1 MSGRPQGRGRQVRRD
16 RSQPKRV
23 RDHSADSVGSSTS
36 TQSERDRE
44 HRNGRNSRRRPEKNN
59 DRGRRRND
67 ENRRD
72 VSERDNVKGN
82 AVENKEKPKQRS
94 ESEKQPPR
102 GREANRDAS
111 RDLNPECSV
120 SKAATNDRNNMFGD
134 DSRLSHIIKRITKE
148 SDRDR
153 RLTAA
158 QQLEEFLNSPDNYQ
172 MIDKYAENLFTVLE
186 DVLFERGLPELKEK
200 VANCI
205 GLIGGNLGNEAGRFF
220 QWIFSKLESSITDE
234 VKIPLLLSL
243 GKAIQVDTKNKYFR
257 DFMTS
262 VMSSVQN
269 ILENVDTSDLLR
281 AALNVMM
288 PIATEY
294 PHAFAGHFRDTV
306 DILVGWHID
315 TSQQNSLT
323 SYTSECLV
331 KLHDYWVS
339 DLAFSLTLLSQ
350 FLEDMEAYA
359 EELGMLSNQVV
370 TSDEIPS
377 PYISLPRLTALVRVF
392 TTVVNGIGPSFSP
405 NRSPSITPPYLTEL
419 IQRIIHC
426 INMSGYSY
434 YYEKLFVSANQC
446 LESMC
451 SWLQPYFSCCCE
463 ITASFVIQQLNSTSC
478 VTYTHIMSALQL
490 VQKVVTHVNTAIP
503 QSFIQQLLEPGSPVM
518 KLRTSSDEAVL
529 SSVMKIY
536 QGFLGIHDVPLL
548 DTAYKIAVTELTSS
562 FNTLKKMLQV
572 NVNSDSQFETLSDI
586 NNCKAAS
593 SDGEGVGDGTTD
605 PDKSASETSLASF
618 RSSYELETIIIFDL
632 CALSEIATSKS
643 AILRLWKLSPSPFQL
658 LTQHLDACEWTIA
671 VCHPSIQYTILHAL
685 YTYCQRYNHFLPN
698 SQSEGIRV
706 SPDGDMVSMFSL
718 LSNVLRNSSTSQDSR
733 KLCLV
738 WLFEILDKAVTTGVL
753 PLVSK
758 NISLDSIAL
767 SILPSTFDHDPSM
780 SVEISLCLKIL
791 IEMKVLSK
799 KCLKKFY
806 KDCSIRL
813 MDVDKDVRRS
823 YQELIKALPTDLLT
837 SSLNQILFESRITKE
852 SGTVAVG
859 NPLTTSCNDVWLA
872 RKGHA
877 IKPPI
882 GSFHSHDFQMVM
894 GFILSGNFPS
904 KEINVDWLTRLFH
917 SCNRVQ
923 RYSETE
929 MVQFD
934 RCESLL
940 WFWATWEVAQ
950 FCILSRLRTPLG
962 RAQETFQAIE
972 GALQKFIKD
981 INREGEESKPKL
993 EERSSLE
1000 EEEEDQEVSGSKPYL
1015 NHLQCVLLLQ
1025 FIENLE
1031 KLMYNGYEGCVV
1043 GLPSPPK
1050 SVRVFFRTNRGTCLE
1065 WLARVRKP
1073 VMSVGSACGSPAT
1086 TVWHG
1091 FQTLQEMKK
1100 GENTQGEEFDTA
1112 VLQTALA
1119 LSELKSAHAI
1129 SGLKAWCEQVTG
1141 RKFSWTNGIVMKAK
1155 GWYESSAAEYK
1166 STLEEAFKMEAKK
1179 SHQEEQKAKDSSS
1192 PSNAV
1197 TAFLVNE
1204 TTDCYMKLSS
1214 WNEVLEWQKHLANL
1228 RKQCSDND
1236 AQHSLMPNVDMNYVK
1251 ALSKFEDCNFTSIH
1265 DHLRLIPGA
1274 ALNSLTEN
1282 LTKSAWSVKL
1292 NHPDATFTPVWAPDK
1307 IEQTAMLSLIQAETL
1322 FFTSGTRTKTKD
1334 NNTKEQKIIQA
1345 VKACIHHSASLCESV
1360 LRVGAFSWPVDV
1372 SASHIAQ
1379 LQFAAAVKNILDTEG
1394 QQDEVSPSF
1403 LQGNGTFTVDHTQ
1416 HDTAVL
1422 NKALRF
1428 CSNLHHVVSSVGKHQ
1443 NSLRSE
1449 LVSLQLATAELA
1461 RKHHNFNLAQRL
1473 LLKQVSLLVN
1483 PVKISQDLNCN
1494 KKQFLESLM
1503 QSLND
1508 DVSVASAKP
1517 VDVMRIQRECSKLA
1531 FALGYNPEAVYFL
1544 SDSISQYSNLGDIDS
1559 NVGELNSRSLLT
1571 LAKWL
1576 LNDRKLLTAVTKV
1589 NGNGLS
1595 VAMKISSLC
1604 ELEASYVALGHS
1616 TLIPPQ
1622 DDVAESSLN
1631 ANNIPSVSSGVTDAE
1646 SVCGQLLHLATMQS
1660 PDLGKAWLSLAGWC
1674 YRWGRKT
1681 VEQASSMG
1689 NVDLLPKEKE
1699 TVLQNLPQAA
1709 KPAEVESVLLVL
1721 GQVHV
1726 AAYFN
1731 QEEDIGEEDQVYD
1744 DGVESTKKQLLTVC
1758 PGLQDAQ
1765 PQLLDKL
1772 LSVWT
1777 GVRDRLF
1784 KHYHFAAKAYFM
1796 YLRMGAENCDKSSA
1810 FNNEPVTCQTSK
1822 SSDDDSN
1829 VTATLRLLRLV
1840 VKHAGELRSELEEGL
1855 VTTPTR
1861 PWKDITPQL
1870 FSRLNHPENYVRQSV
1885 SELLCRIGQDAPH
1898 LIVYPAVVGCSTSL
1912 PKYLLNKGKEGEGL
1926 LPLLVS
1932 HSSNTSSEDTLMQG
1946 SQSSE
1951 TPNKPESDALASC
1964 YQIIVD
1970 SIRVHNP
1977 RLVSELQEFTMEL
1990 RRITLLWEE
1999 LWHGSL
2005 MQTHHDVSRRQQQ
2018 LEEEIK
2024 RVHGN
2029 QNLTNQ
2035 QKATLIKEKHI
2046 AIMKPV
2052 VFAMEQLSKITS
2064 QEPATPHEQWF
2075 QMSYG
2080 EAIKGAIEA
2089 LQNPP
2094 DPTDHRS
2101 SWEPFKQLLQ
2111 ALQVRSQRRSAYVLR
2126 MDEISP
2132 ALHRLKGSAVYMP
2145 GQTHFSGKIVTIDSV
2160 ITEVNILPTKTK
2172 PKKLVFVGSDGQRY
2186 TYLFK
2191 GLEDLHLDERIMQF
2205 LSICNNM
2212 FARVDSHSSPLFC
2225 ARHYSVTPLGPRSGL
2240 IQWVDGAVPVF
2251 ALFKRWQQREV
2262 SAMALVKSAQGTNQP
2277 PPQPMKPSE
2286 LYYSKITPAL
2296 KEKGITDMN
2305 NRRDWPLSVLRQA
2318 LEDLMKET
2326 PSDLLAKELWCSSTS
2341 AAEWWQMT
2349 QSYARSTAVM
2359 SMIGY
2364 IIGLGDRHLDNMLVD
2379 FTTGEVVHIDYNV
2392 CFEKGKGLRVPE
2404 KVPFRM
2410 TPNLEMALGVTG
2422 VEGVFR
2428 LSCEEVLKILKQ
2440 GRETLLTLLEA
2451 FVYDP
2456 LVDWTTANDT
2466 AFASAFYGGG
2476 ATGVTDNKMNKKE
2489 MERGVT
2495 QSLFSSRVAEM
2506 KVTWTNNKD
2515 ELLLGMNK
2523 LDEKLDAFL
2532 GSLKQLK
2539 SLDLSNEELKDQQE
2553 TLQAAIGN
2561 SQHILHS
2568 VQAKFD
2574 EKKKLLADHDT
2585 VLQTIT
2591 EKLNECQQWQAQH
2604 QAAMETVHGQKLAS
2618 LLGELL
2624 QPFDL
2629 GLPSFAPAISFLKGA
2644 GQGHIVTQC
2653 EQLETEL
2660 SGLLNQRRTMFRSCL
2675 DLLHTYATVT
2685 SRFPADY
2692 VKQNR
2697 SFQWQS
2703 WLQSLLEDSSTKN
2716 CQVVL
2721 AASEKMHSKP
2731 ATDNPVSL
2739 VVVTGFIAM
2748 EVKLQ
2753 SSLTEQNSKFIKFS
2767 ERRKQESVET
2777 TFLSKA
2783 VSDAY
2788 AALKKHISGK
2798 QPTSFRCLASFL
2810 ITALCS
2816 LNKRCLAMENTAK
2829 VAKDR
2834 LSELTSRE
2842 GDWFLDELCS
2852 MSGNVNQLLLLL
2864 KDYPME
2870 VKEDQKSSQNR
2881 ALNAMKAVM
2890 GVQKVFMALQ
2900 ELMTNFRMIIVPEA
2914 FKSIYAEDP
2923 SVFSVVQQLQA
2934 VASSQKMTLRK
2945 LVENLEARLLEGH
2958 EATEELDS
2966 KEVDAAVH
2974 EISVQFEKLLQTNKT
2989 SDSGEDSNN
2998 TMTSGQMLL
3007 AGFNGLFTK
3016 VASEL
3021 SEMFTAFKQVHFGK
3035 HQLKF
3040 DFIRDAQELQLI
3052 DGTKNADLLGKL
3064 FYLKRL
3070 EVIISFFNSCRQS
3083 ALSLKGV
3090 SSTGTKAGAVNCE
3103 AEPSNNLFVN
3113 VDSTS
3118 GETKIWNP
3126 DTCYSEDDLSVHVK
3140 HFIADCI
3147 QQCIM
3152 GLPSQAL
3159 AAVIIP
3165 FASILGSKTEK
3176 ESFDNNEKPVS
3187 LEEYCKK
3194 VVDSNLSC
3202 GLIKAKQLSHIS
3214 GLASAYDVAWRKHD
3228 FARRLDNNMN
3238 IYKGVV
3244 QRAQLQLARFQWL
3257 YEDNLLQCP
3266 MRGNN
3271 MITPARATV
3280 MADLKKHVQGL
3291 IHMDSV
3297 VKGVEEKFG
3306 TQESS
3311 IEQRL
3316 KWAAGANPALNPV
3329 LQNFEQTLAAR
3340 KKLLAVEGKH
3350 SSDICNL
3357 SNAILHCEALR
3368 TQTADA
3374 VGVDNVMTALVKRC
3388 QHSSAELESC
3398 SDKLQ
3403 SVAEVAKKV
3412 KVSYPPEAPITLE
3425 WMKTKLDTVG
3435 QEIASVKTRKSQ
3447 ALQAIS
3453 SVRDTIKSQASS
3465 VKTVMVAHQ
3474 QLIGEVKAMLTTMA
3488 KDEEAAESRTAKL
3501 FISTHNRQSEECSH
3515 LIKTIVA
3522 VCSGKVNDSRDN
3534 MEANVKEVKTMVKS
3548 IKSLVHW
3555 VHDHLLSLASPLV
3568 PDESGSSGGKTP
3580 IAAPPPTFASALRQ
3594 GSNASTQASKDSV
3607 APDIASPVHPVI
3619 LQRDTS
3625 ASPTGAG
3632 SPTASG
3638 RVLAVA
3644 SPKRLSTANLAR
3656 DPRTGKALQER
3667 NMYAI
3672 GVWRRVKSKL
3682 DGRDQDNNKKMSV
3695 ADQVDFVI
3703 RESRSLDNLSQMY
3716 EGWTAWV

>member
-243 GKAIQVDTKNKYFR
+243 GKVNLK
-257 DFMTS
+257 
-262 VMSSVQN
+262 
-269 ILENVDTSDLLR
+269 IL
-281 AALNVMM
+281 
-288 PIATEY
+288 
-294 PHAFAGHFRDTV
+294 DTV

-323 SYTSECLV
+323 SYTSVICVTCTQQLERPEKFLV
-331 KLHDYWVS
+331 KFHGVVILFYM
-339 DLAFSLTLLSQ
+339 Q
-350 FLEDMEAYA
+350 
-359 EELGMLSNQVV
+359 ELGMLSNQVV

-377 PYISLPRLTALVRVF
+377 PYVSLPRLTALVRVF

-419 IQRIIHC
+419 IQRIIQC

-463 ITASFVIQQLNSTSC
+463 ITASFVIQQLSSTSC

-490 VQKVVTHVNTAIP
+490 VQKVVAHVNTAIP

-562 FNTLKKMLQV
+562 FNALKKMLQV
-572 NVNSDSQFETLSDI
+572 NVNSDNQFETLSDI

-593 SDGEGVGDGTTD
+593 SDGEGVGDGATD

-859 NPLTTSCNDVWLA
+859 NPLATSCNDVWLA

-882 GSFHSHDFQMVM
+882 GSFHSHDFQIVM

-972 GALQKFIKD
+972 GKF
-981 INREGEESKPKL
+981 G
-993 EERSSLE
+993 
-1000 EEEEDQEVSGSKPYL
+1000 GSKPYL
-1015 NHLQCVLLLQ
+1015 NHLQCVLLVQ

-1065 WLARVRKP
+1065 WLSRVRKP
-1073 VMSVGSACGSPAT
+1073 VMSVGSACGSPAA

-1112 VLQTALA
+1112 VLQTAQA

-1179 SHQEEQKAKDSSS
+1179 SHQEEQKAKDASS

-1197 TAFLVNE
+1197 IAFLVNE

-1228 RKQCSDND
+1228 RKHCSDID
-1236 AQHSLMPNVDMNYVK
+1236 AHHSLMPNVDMNYVK

-1360 LRVGAFSWPVDV
+1360 LRVGGFSWPVDV

-1379 LQFAAAVKNILDTEG
+1379 LQFAAAVKNILDTEV
-1394 QQDEVSPSF
+1394 QQDELSPSF

-1416 HDTAVL
+1416 HDTF
-1422 NKALRF
+1422 KW
-1428 CSNLHHVVSSVGKHQ
+1428 
-1443 NSLRSE
+1443 
-1449 LVSLQLATAELA
+1449 
-1461 RKHHNFNLAQRL
+1461 
-1473 LLKQVSLLVN
+1473 
-1483 PVKISQDLNCN
+1483 
-1494 KKQFLESLM
+1494 FLYV
-1503 QSLND
+1503 Q
-1508 DVSVASAKP
+1508 
-1517 VDVMRIQRECSKLA
+1517 
-1531 FALGYNPEAVYFL
+1531 
-1544 SDSISQYSNLGDIDS
+1544 
-1559 NVGELNSRSLLT
+1559 GE
-1571 LAKWL
+1571 
-1576 LNDRKLLTAVTKV
+1576 
-1589 NGNGLS
+1589 
-1595 VAMKISSLC
+1595 
-1604 ELEASYVALGHS
+1604 
-1616 TLIPPQ
+1616 
-1622 DDVAESSLN
+1622 
-1631 ANNIPSVSSGVTDAE
+1631 NIIR
-1646 SVCGQLLHLATMQS
+1646 LHLTNNT
-1660 PDLGKAWLSLAGWC
+1660 KIIV
-1674 YRWGRKT
+1674 T
-1681 VEQASSMG
+1681 SSMG

-1726 AAYFN
+1726 GAYFN

-1796 YLRMGAENCDKSSA
+1796 YLRMGAENCDKSSTA

-1970 SIRVHNP
+1970 SIRAHNP
-1977 RLVSELQEFTMEL
+1977 RLVLELQEFTMEL

-2262 SAMALVKSAQGTNQP
+2262 SAMALVKSAQGANQP

-2703 WLQSLLEDSSTKN
+2703 WLQSLLEDSSTK
-2716 CQVVL
+2716 
-2721 AASEKMHSKP
+2721 
-2731 ATDNPVSL
+2731 
-2739 VVVTGFIAM
+2739 
-2748 EVKLQ
+2748 KL
-2753 SSLTEQNSKFIKFS
+2753 
-2767 ERRKQESVET
+2767 
-2777 TFLSKA
+2777 
-2783 VSDAY
+2783 
-2788 AALKKHISGK
+2788 
-2798 QPTSFRCLASFL
+2798 
-2810 ITALCS
+2810 
-2816 LNKRCLAMENTAK
+2816 

-3021 SEMFTAFKQVHFGK
+3021 SDMFTAFKQVHFGK

-3244 QRAQLQLARFQWL
+3244 QRSQLQLARFQWL

-3435 QEIASVKTRKSQ
+3435 QEITSVKTRKSQ
-3447 ALQAIS
+3447 AFQAIS
-3453 SVRDTIKSQASS
+3453 SVR
-3465 VKTVMVAHQ
+3465 
-3474 QLIGEVKAMLTTMA
+3474 
-3488 KDEEAAESRTAKL
+3488 
-3501 FISTHNRQSEECSH
+3501 SEECSH

>member
-1 MSGRPQGRGRQVRRD
+1 MSGRPQGRGRQIRRD
-16 RSQPKRV
+16 RSQRNRG
-23 RDHSADSVGSSTS
+23 RDHSADSVSSSTS

-44 HRNGRNSRRRPEKNN
+44 QRNGRNSRRRPEKK
-59 DRGRRRND
+59 DERGRRRND

-72 VSERDNVKGN
+72 APERESGKANGFD
-82 AVENKEKPKQRS
+82 KEKAKQRS
-94 ESEKQPPR
+94 ESDKQPSR
-102 GREANRDAS
+102 TRETNRDTP
-111 RDLNPECSV
+111 RELNRENFSA
-120 SKAATNDRNNMFGD
+120 KGTANDPSNMFGD
-134 DSRLSHIIKRITKE
+134 DSRLSVIIKKIIKE
-148 SDRDR
+148 SERDC

-172 MIDKYAENLFTVLE
+172 LIDKRAENLFTVLGN
-186 DVLFERGLPELKEK
+186 VLFERGLPELKEK
-200 VANCI
+200 VANCL
-205 GLIGGNLGNEAGRFF
+205 GLIGGILGDEAGRFF
-220 QWIFSKLESSITDE
+220 QWIFSKLESSSSDE
-234 VKIPLLLSL
+234 VKILLLSAL
-243 GKAIQVDTKNKYFR
+243 SKAIQVDTKNKYFR
-257 DFMTS
+257 DFMMN
-262 VMSSVQN
+262 VMSSLQN

-315 TSQQNSLT
+315 TSQQNTLT

-350 FLEDMEAYA
+350 FIEDMEAYA
-359 EELGMLSNQVV
+359 EELGMLSSQAV
-370 TSDEIPS
+370 TSEEIPL
-377 PYISLPRLTALVRVF
+377 PYVSLPRLTALVRVF

-419 IQRIIHC
+419 IQRIIQC

-434 YYEKLFVSANQC
+434 YYEKLFVSANHC

-463 ITASFVIQQLNSTSC
+463 ITASFVIQQLQSSSC
-478 VTYTHIMSALQL
+478 VTYPHIMSALQL
-490 VQKVVTHVNTAIP
+490 IQKVVAHVNTAIP
-503 QSFIQQLLEPGSPVM
+503 ATFIQRLLEPCSPVM
-518 KLRTSSDEAVL
+518 KLRFSSDEAVL

-548 DTAYKIAVTELTSS
+548 ETAYKIAVTELTDS
-562 FNTLKKMLQV
+562 FRLLKTMLEVVDKTDNQP
-572 NVNSDSQFETLSDI
+572 ETHLNNNESKATSAESDI
-586 NNCKAAS
+586 DN
-593 SDGEGVGDGTTD
+593 GTAN
-605 PDKSASETSLASF
+605 PDKNANETNLVSY
-618 RSSYELETIIIFDL
+618 RSSYELETILIFDL

-658 LTQHLDACEWTIA
+658 LTQNLDACDWTVA
-671 VCHPSIQYTILHAL
+671 VCHPSVQYTILHAL

-706 SPDGDMVSMFSL
+706 SPDGDMVSMFTL
-718 LSNVLRNSSTSQDSR
+718 LSKVLRNSSTPQDSR

-738 WLFEILDKAVTTGVL
+738 WLFETLDRALITGVL

-758 NISLDSIAL
+758 HINFDSMAS
-767 SILPSTFDHDPSM
+767 SILPSSFDHDPIM
-780 SVEISLCLKIL
+780 SIEIGLCLKIL
-791 IEMKVLSK
+791 LELKLLSRN
-799 KCLKKFY
+799 CLKKLF
-806 KDCSIRL
+806 KDCSVRL
-813 MDVDKDVRRS
+813 MDVNKDVRRN
-823 YQELIKALPTDLLT
+823 YQELVKALPTDLLT
-837 SSLNQILFESRITKE
+837 SSLNQSLFESRTTQE
-852 SGTVAVG
+852 SHNVG
-859 NPLTTSCNDVWLA
+859 IGKPLTTSCNDVWLA
-872 RKGHA
+872 RKGHMV
-877 IKPPI
+877 KPPT

-894 GFILSGNFPS
+894 GFILSGVFPS
-904 KEINVDWLTRLFH
+904 KERNADWLTRLFH
-917 SCNRVQ
+917 SCNNNNNSCRVQ
-923 RYSETE
+923 RYSEAE

-940 WFWATWEVAQ
+940 WFWATWEAAQ

-981 INREGEESKPKL
+981 VNGQQESKPKH
-993 EERSSLE
+993 EEKSALE
-1000 EEEEDQEVSGSKPYL
+1000 EEGHQADDGSTPHL
-1015 NHLQCVLLLQ
+1015 NHLQCNMLLQ

-1050 SVRVFFRTNRGTCLE
+1050 SVRVFFRTNRSTCLE
-1065 WLARVRKP
+1065 WLTRVRKP
-1073 VMSVGSACGSPAT
+1073 VMSVGSACGSPSA

-1091 FQTLQEMKK
+1091 FRTLHEMKI
-1100 GENTQGEEFDTA
+1100 GENTKSEEFDNA
-1112 VLQTALA
+1112 VLLTAEA
-1119 LSELKSAHAI
+1119 LCELKSPHAI
-1129 SGLKAWCEQVTG
+1129 SGLMAWCEQTMG
-1141 RKFSWTNGIVMKAK
+1141 RNYSWINGIVMKAK
-1155 GWYESSAAEYK
+1155 GWYESSAAEFK
-1166 STLEEAFKMEAKK
+1166 SALEETLLGAKARN
-1179 SHQEEQKAKDSSS
+1179 QGEEKKANDSTSLC
-1192 PSNAV
+1192 NTV
-1197 TAFLVNE
+1197 TTFLVDE
-1204 TTDCYMKLSS
+1204 ATDCYIKLSS
-1214 WNEVLEWQKHLANL
+1214 WNEVVEWQKHVGDF
-1228 RKQCSDND
+1228 RKQCSDTGV
-1236 AQHSLMPNVDMNYVK
+1236 QHSLMPNVDMNFVK
-1251 ALSKFEDCNFTSIH
+1251 ALSKFEECNFSSIH

-1274 ALNSLTEN
+1274 ALSSLTEN
-1282 LTKSAWSVKL
+1282 MTKSSWSVKL
-1292 NHPDATFTPVWAPDK
+1292 NHPDDTFTPQWAPGK
-1307 IEQTAMLSLIQAETL
+1307 IEQTAVLSLIQAETL
-1322 FFTSGTRTKTKD
+1322 YFTSGTRTKAKD
-1334 NNTKEQKIIQA
+1334 NNTKEHKIIQA
-1345 VKACIHHSASLCESV
+1345 VKECIHHASSLCEGV
-1360 LRVGAFSWPVDV
+1360 LQVGTLGWPLEV
-1372 SASHIAQ
+1372 SASHISQ
-1379 LQFAAAVKNILDTEG
+1379 MQFAATVENILATAV
-1394 QQDEVSPSF
+1394 QQEEVSLSF

-1428 CSNLHHVVSSVGKHQ
+1428 CSNLYHVMSSVGKHQ
-1443 NSLRSE
+1443 NSLKSE
-1449 LVSLQLATAELA
+1449 LISLQLATARLA
-1461 RKHHNFNLAQRL
+1461 RKHHNFTLTQRL
-1473 LLKQVSLLVN
+1473 LLKQVSLLGS
-1483 PVKISQDLNCN
+1483 PVKTSPDLNCN
-1494 KKQFLESLM
+1494 KKQFLERLM
-1503 QSLND
+1503 ESLND
-1508 DVSVASAKP
+1508 ASLTSAKP
-1517 VDVMRIQRECSKLA
+1517 VDVMQVQRECSKLA
-1531 FALGYNPEAVYFL
+1531 FALGHNSEAVYFL

-1571 LAKWL
+1571 LAKWF
-1576 LNDRKLLTAVTKV
+1576 LNDRKLLTVATKV

-1595 VAMKISSLC
+1595 VAMKINSLC
-1604 ELEASYVALGHS
+1604 DLETSYVSLGHS
-1616 TLIPPQ
+1616 TLIPLL
-1622 DDVAESSLN
+1622 DDATETSLN
-1631 ANNIPSVSSGVTDAE
+1631 ANTIPSVASGVTDTE

-1660 PDLGKAWLSLAGWC
+1660 PDLGKAWFNLAGWC

-1689 NVDLLPKEKE
+1689 NVDLLSKEKE
-1699 TVLQNLPQAA
+1699 TVLQNLPQSAR
-1709 KPAEVESVLLVL
+1709 PAEVESVLLVL

-1726 AAYFN
+1726 TAYFN

-1744 DGVESTKKQLLTVC
+1744 DGIENTRKQLLTVC
-1758 PGLQDAQ
+1758 PGLHDAQ
-1765 PQLLDKL
+1765 PQLLDNL
-1772 LSVWT
+1772 LAVWT

-1796 YLRMGAENCDKSSA
+1796 YLRMGTENCDKSRNA
-1810 FNNEPVTCQTSK
+1810 VKEEPVRSHKT
-1822 SSDDDSN
+1822 SDDDCN
-1829 VTATLRLLRLV
+1829 VTATLRLLRLL
-1840 VKHAGELRSELEEGL
+1840 VKHAGELRIELEEGL

-1870 FSRLNHPENYVRQSV
+1870 FSRLNHPESYVRQSV
-1885 SELLCRIGQDAPH
+1885 SELLCRVGQDAPH
-1898 LIVYPAVVGCSTSL
+1898 LIAYPAMVGCSTSL
-1912 PKYLLNKGKEGEGL
+1912 PKYLLNKSKEGDGL

-1932 HSSNTSSEDTLMQG
+1932 
-1946 SQSSE
+1946 QSSDAPAE
-1951 TPNKPESDALASC
+1951 NSQTSEINSKTEGDALTSC
-1964 YQIIVD
+1964 YQVIVE
-1970 SIRVHNP
+1970 SIRAHNP
-1977 RLVSELQEFTMEL
+1977 QLVSELQGFIMEL

-2005 MQTHHDVSRRQQQ
+2005 LQTHHDVTRRQQQ

-2024 RVHGN
+2024 RVNGN

-2035 QKATLIKEKHI
+2035 QKATLIREKHV

-2052 VFAMEQLSKITS
+2052 VFAIEQLNKITC
-2064 QEPATPHEQWF
+2064 QETVTPHEQWF
-2075 QMSYG
+2075 QVSYS
-2080 EAIKGAIEA
+2080 EAIKAAIEA

-2094 DPTDHRS
+2094 DPSDHRS

-2111 ALQVRSQRRSAYVLR
+2111 ALQARSQKRSAYVLR

-2132 ALHRLKGSAVYMP
+2132 ALASLKGSAVYMP

-2172 PKKLVFVGSDGQRY
+2172 PKKLVFIGSDGQRY

-2212 FARVDSHSSPLFC
+2212 FARVDSHRSSLFC

-2240 IQWVDGAVPVF
+2240 IQWVDGAVPIF
-2251 ALFKRWQQREV
+2251 ALFKRWQQREA
-2262 SAMALVKSAQGTNQP
+2262 SAVALVKSAQGANQS

-2296 KEKGITDMN
+2296 KEKGITDLN
-2305 NRRDWPLSVLRQA
+2305 NRREWPLSVLRQA

-2341 AAEWWQMT
+2341 AAEWWLMT

-2379 FTTGEVVHIDYNV
+2379 FTTGEIVHIDYNV

-2410 TPNLEMALGVTG
+2410 TPNLETALGVTG

-2476 ATGVTDNKMNKKE
+2476 ATGVADNKVNKKE
-2489 MERGVT
+2489 MERDVT

-2506 KVTWTNNKD
+2506 KVTWTHNKD
-2515 ELLLGMNK
+2515 ELLSGMSK
-2523 LDEKLDAFL
+2523 LDDFLDSFV

-2539 SLDLSNEELKDQQE
+2539 SFDFSNEELKDQQE

-2561 SQHILHS
+2561 PQHPLHS

-2574 EKKKLLADHDT
+2574 EKKKLLTDHDA

-2591 EKLNECQQWQAQH
+2591 EKLGECQQWQVQH
-2604 QAAMETVHGQKLAS
+2604 QVAMETVHGPKLGS
-2618 LLGELL
+2618 LIGELL
-2624 QPFDL
+2624 QPLDP
-2629 GLPSFAPAISFLKGA
+2629 GAPSFAPAISFLQGA

-2653 EQLETEL
+2653 EQLEAEL
-2660 SGLLNQRRTMFRSCL
+2660 SGLFNQRRTMFHSCL

-2685 SRFPADY
+2685 SLFPADY
-2692 VKQNR
+2692 VQQNR
-2697 SFQWQS
+2697 SCEWQS
-2703 WLQSLLEDSSTKN
+2703 WLQSMMEDSSTKN
-2716 CQVVL
+2716 CKLVL
-2721 AASEKMHSKP
+2721 EESEKMHGDP
-2731 ATDNPVSL
+2731 ATDSPMSL
-2739 VVVTGFIAM
+2739 AVVTGFIAM

-2753 SSLTEQNSKFIKFS
+2753 NSLTEQNAKFIKFS

-2777 TFLSKA
+2777 AFLSKA

-2788 AALKKHISGK
+2788 AALKRHITGK
-2798 QPTSFRCLASFL
+2798 QPSSFRCLASFL

-2834 LSELTSRE
+2834 LSDLTSRE

-2864 KDYPME
+2864 KDFPME
-2870 VKEDQKSSQNR
+2870 VKEDQQTSLSQAFNS
-2881 ALNAMKAVM
+2881 MKAVL
-2890 GVQKVFMALQ
+2890 GVQKVFLSLQ
-2900 ELMTNFRMIIVPEA
+2900 ELMTNFRTIIVPEA
-2914 FKSIYAEDP
+2914 VKSIYAEDP
-2923 SVFSVVQQLQA
+2923 SVFSVVQQLHA
-2934 VASSQKMTLRK
+2934 VTCSQKMTLRE
-2945 LVENLEARLLEGH
+2945 LVENLEAHLLEGRGTVEEH
-2958 EATEELDS
+2958 VTE
-2966 KEVDAAVH
+2966 EVDAAIQ
-2974 EISVQFEKLLQTNKT
+2974 ELIVQFEKLLQTNKT
-2989 SDSGEDSNN
+2989 AGSESGEDNSNS
-2998 TMTSGQMLL
+2998 MTSGQMLL

-3021 SEMFTAFKQVHFGK
+3021 TDMFAAFKQVDIDK
-3035 HQLKF
+3035 HELKF
-3040 DFIRDAQELQLI
+3040 DCVKDAQDLQLI
-3052 DGTKNADLLGKL
+3052 NDTKNADLLGKL
-3064 FYLKRL
+3064 FFLKRL
-3070 EVIISFFNSCRQS
+3070 EVIVSFFNSCRLTT
-3083 ALSLKGV
+3083 LSLKGA
-3090 SSTGTKAGAVNCE
+3090 STTGNKPAAMNCE
-3103 AEPSNNLFVN
+3103 AKPSTNLFVN
-3113 VDSTS
+3113 ADGMH
-3118 GETKIWNP
+3118 GETEIWNP
-3126 DTCYSEDDLSVHVK
+3126 DTCYSEDDLAVHVK

-3159 AAVIIP
+3159 ASVIIA
-3165 FASILGSKTEK
+3165 FASILGSKCNK
-3176 ESFDNNEKPVS
+3176 ESVDNDQRIVS

-3194 VVDSNLSC
+3194 IVDTNVSG
-3202 GLIKAKQLSHIS
+3202 GLIKAKQLSQIS
-3214 GLASAYDVAWRKHD
+3214 SLASAYDVAWRKHD

-3238 IYKGVV
+3238 IYKGIV

-3280 MADLKKHVQGL
+3280 MTDLKKRVQGL

-3297 VKGVEEKFG
+3297 IKGVEEKFG

-3340 KKLLAVEGKH
+3340 KKLLAVEAKH
-3350 SSDICNL
+3350 SSDICKL

-3368 TQTADA
+3368 THTTEA
-3374 VGVDNVMTALVKRC
+3374 VGIDKVMTSLVKRC
-3388 QHSSAELESC
+3388 QQSSAELESC
-3398 SDKLQ
+3398 SEKLQ
-3403 SVAEVAKKV
+3403 NFAEVARKV
-3412 KVSYPPEAPITLE
+3412 KVSYPPEAPVTLD
-3425 WMKTKLDTVG
+3425 WMKSKLDAVG
-3435 QEIASVKTRKSQ
+3435 QEIASIKTKKSQ
-3447 ALQAIS
+3447 TFQAIAS
-3453 SVRDTIKSQASS
+3453 IRDSLKSQASVLKS
-3465 VKTVMVAHQ
+3465 VMVSHQ
-3474 QLIGEVKAMLTTMA
+3474 QLIGEVKSMLTTMA
-3488 KDEEAAESRTAKL
+3488 KDEEAAESRPAKL
-3501 FISTHNRQSEECSH
+3501 FITTHNRQSEECSQ
-3515 LIKTIVA
+3515 LIKTILA
-3522 VCSGKVNDSRDN
+3522 VCSGKINDARDS
-3534 MEANVKEVKTMVKS
+3534 MEGSIKEVKAMVKS
-3548 IKSLVHW
+3548 IKSLVQW

-3594 GSNASTQASKDSV
+3594 GSTVSVQPSKDSV
-3607 APDIASPVHPVI
+3607 TSDVGSPVHPVI
-3619 LQRDTS
+3619 LQRDSS
-3625 ASPTGAG
+3625 ASPSGAG
-3632 SPTASG
+3632 SPTASA
-3638 RVLAVA
+3638 RIMAVA

-3672 GVWRRVKSKL
+3672 SVWRRVKSKL
-3682 DGRDQDNNKKMSV
+3682 DGRDQDNNKKMSI